1 MVVAKIKDKD
11 KLDSTG
17 SKREYIVQ
25 KEILEYLHTPRL
37 KDVCYVWRNQST
49 GVFDPISGTFRMN
62 KGLGRI
68 NGVADI
74 LGILGSASIGAD
86 GSLGLGRLLAIEVKS
101 SKGKPTPDQASFL
114 LQVNNR
120 GGLGFIARSVEDVEA
135 VFKREGV
142 L

>member
-11 KLDSTG
+11 KLDSAG

-25 KEILEYLHTPRL
+25 REILEYLHTPRL

-68 NGVADI
+68 NGVSDI
-74 LGILGSASIGAD
+74 LGILGSAVIGAD

-101 SKGKPTPDQASFL
+101 TKGKATSDQLAFL
-114 LQVNNR
+114 LHITNR

-135 VFKREGV
+135 VFKREGI

>member
-1 MVVAKIKDKD
+1 MGAKLRSED

-17 SKREYIVQ
+17 SKREYVVQ

-37 KDVCYVWRNQST
+37 KDICFVWRNQST

-74 LGILGSASIGAD
+74 LGVVGSAFISAD

-120 GGLGFIARSVEDVEA
+120 GGPGFIARSVEDVEA
-135 VFKREGV
+135 VFKREGI

>member
-1 MVVAKIKDKD
+1 
-11 KLDSTG
+11 
-17 SKREYIVQ
+17 
-25 KEILEYLHTPRL
+25 
-37 KDVCYVWRNQST
+37 
-49 GVFDPISGTFRMN
+49 MN

-68 NGVADI
+68 NGVSDI

-101 SKGKPTPDQASFL
+101 SKGKATPDQASFL

-135 VFKREGV
+135 VFRREGV

>member
-1 MVVAKIKDKD
+1 MGVAKLRSED

-25 KEILEYLHTPRL
+25 REILEYLHTPRL
-37 KDVCYVWRNQST
+37 KEVCYVWRNQST
-49 GVFDPISGTFRMN
+49 GVFDPVSGTFRIN

-68 NGVADI
+68 NGVSDI
-74 LGILGSASIGAD
+74 LGIVGSAVIGAD

-101 SKGKPTPDQASFL
+101 TKGKATADQLAFL
-114 LQVNNR
+114 LHITNR

-135 VFKREGV
+135 VFKREGI

>member
-1 MVVAKIKDKD
+1 MGAKLRSED
-11 KLDSTG
+11 KLDSSG
-17 SKREYIVQ
+17 SKREYVVQ

-74 LGILGSASIGAD
+74 LGILGSASIGVD
-86 GSLGLGRLLAIEVKS
+86 NTVGLGRLLAIEVKS
-101 SKGKPTPDQASFL
+101 TKGKATPDQLAFL
-114 LQVNNR
+114 LHITNR

-135 VFKREGV
+135 VFRREGV

>member
-1 MVVAKIKDKD
+1 MGAARIKDKD
-11 KLDSTG
+11 KLDSAG

-49 GVFDPISGTFRMN
+49 GVFDPVSGTFRLN

-68 NGVADI
+68 NGVSDI
-74 LGILGSASIGAD
+74 LGVVGSPVIGAN
-86 GSLGLGRLLAIEVKS
+86 GTVGLGRLLAIEVKS
-101 SKGKPTPDQASFL
+101 SKGKATPDQASFL

>member
-11 KLDSTG
+11 KLDSAG

-25 KEILEYLHTPRL
+25 REILEYLHTPRL

-68 NGVADI
+68 NGVSDI
-74 LGILGSASIGAD
+74 LGILGSAVIGAD

-101 SKGKPTPDQASFL
+101 TKGKATSDQLAFL
-114 LQVNNR
+114 LHISNR
-120 GGLGFIARSVEDVEA
+120 GGLGFIARCVEDVEA
-135 VFKREGV
+135 VFRREGI